1 MSEQA
6 WTIAGG
12 VVGGVGG
19 YLLGKKNP
27 LWMAVGALAGAVLL
41 PPAAA
46 AAMPELPAGPTPN
59 VHTIEMAPGKTIILR
74 AQLGDLVTVLAP
86 SGWGVPSAEAN
97 IPGFLQVQSTST
109 GAESTVFKVVQ
120 KGQANLTMSSGGETA
135 VLSIEVV

>member
-1 MSEQA
+1 MSEQS

-19 YLLGKKNP
+19 YFLGKKNP
-27 LWMAVGALAGAVLL
+27 LWMAVGALAGAILL

-46 AAMPELPAGPTPN
+46 AAMPELPSGPTPN
-59 VHTIEMAPGKTIILR
+59 VHTIQMNPGGTIILR
-74 AQLGDLVTVLAP
+74 AQLGDLITVLAP
-86 SGWGVPSAEAN
+86 SGWGVPSAVAN
-97 IPGFLQVQSTST
+97 VPGFLQVESTST

-120 KGQANLTMSSGGETA
+120 KGQANFTMSSGGETA